1 MNHEELK
8 QSIGANI
15 IHYRK
20 AMGITQAELAQRL
33 NYSDKAVS
41 KWERGESIPDIL
53 TLADIAEQF
62 HITLNELVYGP
73 QSPAR
78 EVETEPLAEPESQAV
93 PENTAAPRK
102 PGKQEKITDRIR
114 HNRKVIQGLVSILV
128 WIVVLAFYVLLD
140 SFQLPYLWLLF
151 LIGIPAHAITLLSLR
166 SAWQMYSWNQVLIS
180 IIMWGCL
187 LCLHVIIY
195 LISHINI
202 WRLFLMG
209 ALGQM
214 AIILWFHLI
223 KKPKED

>member
-8 QSIGANI
+8 LKIGANI

-41 KWERGESIPDIL
+41 KWERGESIPDVL
-53 TLADIAEQF
+53 TLVDIAGQF
-62 HITLNELVYGP
+62 HITINQLVYGP
-73 QSPAR
+73 QEEQQEPQEVR
-78 EVETEPLAEPESQAV
+78 EPVEPTPEEPEM
-93 PENTAAPRK
+93 PDKPPR
-102 PGKQEKITDRIR
+102 ITDRIR
-114 HNRKVIQGLVSILV
+114 HNRKVIQGLVSVLV

-180 IIMWGCL
+180 IIMWGSLACL
-187 LCLHVIIY
+187 YAVIY
-195 LISHINI
+195 LISRVSI

-209 ALGQM
+209 VLGQT
-214 AIILWFHLI
+214 AIILWFNLI

>member
-1 MNHEELK
+1 MNHEDLK
-8 QSIGANI
+8 LKIGANI

-41 KWERGESIPDIL
+41 KWERGESIPDVL
-53 TLADIAEQF
+53 TLVDIAGQF
-62 HITLNELVYGP
+62 HITINQLVYGP
-73 QSPAR
+73 QEESP
-78 EVETEPLAEPESQAV
+78 EVQEPVELPPEV
-93 PENTAAPRK
+93 PEEPDSPPR
-102 PGKQEKITDRIR
+102 ITDRIR
-114 HNRKVIQGLVSILV
+114 HNRKVIQGLVSVLV

-180 IIMWGCL
+180 VIMWGSL
-187 LCLHVIIY
+187 LCLYAIIY
-195 LISHINI
+195 LISNISI

-209 ALGQM
+209 VLGQM
-214 AIILWFHLI
+214 AIILWFNLI

>member
-8 QSIGANI
+8 LKIGANI

-41 KWERGESIPDIL
+41 KWERGESIPDVL
-53 TLADIAEQF
+53 TLVDIAGQF
-62 HITLNELVYGP
+62 HITINQLVYGP
-73 QSPAR
+73 QEEQQEAQEP
-78 EVETEPLAEPESQAV
+78 VELPLEEPEM
-93 PENTAAPRK
+93 PDKPPR
-102 PGKQEKITDRIR
+102 ITDRIR
-114 HNRKVIQGLVSILV
+114 HNRKVIQGLVSVLV

-166 SAWQMYSWNQVLIS
+166 SAWQMYSWNQALIS
-180 IIMWGCL
+180 IIMWGSLICL
-187 LCLHVIIY
+187 YAVIY
-195 LISHINI
+195 LISQVSI

-209 ALGQM
+209 VLGQT
-214 AIILWFHLI
+214 AIILWFNLI

>member
-1 MNHEELK
+1 MNHEDLK
-8 QSIGANI
+8 LKIGANI

-41 KWERGESIPDIL
+41 KWERGESIPDVL
-53 TLADIAEQF
+53 TLVDIAGQF
-62 HITLNELVYGP
+62 HITINQLVYGP
-73 QSPAR
+73 QEESPEAQ
-78 EVETEPLAEPESQAV
+78 EPVELPPEV
-93 PENTAAPRK
+93 PEEPDSPPR
-102 PGKQEKITDRIR
+102 ITDRIR
-114 HNRKVIQGLVSILV
+114 HNRKVIQGLVSVLV

-180 IIMWGCL
+180 IIMWGSL
-187 LCLHVIIY
+187 LCLYAIIY
-195 LISHINI
+195 LISRISI

-209 ALGQM
+209 VLGQT
-214 AIILWFHLI
+214 AIILWFNLI

>member
-8 QSIGANI
+8 LKIGANI

-41 KWERGESIPDIL
+41 KWERGESIPDVL
-53 TLADIAEQF
+53 TLVDIAGQF
-62 HITLNELVYGP
+62 HITINQLVYGP
-73 QSPAR
+73 QEEQQEPQEVR
-78 EVETEPLAEPESQAV
+78 EPVEPTPEEPEM
-93 PENTAAPRK
+93 PDKPPR
-102 PGKQEKITDRIR
+102 ITDRIR
-114 HNRKVIQGLVSILV
+114 HNRRVIQGLVSVLV

-180 IIMWGCL
+180 IIMWGSL
-187 LCLHVIIY
+187 LCLYAVIY
-195 LISHINI
+195 LISNISI

-209 ALGQM
+209 VLGQT
-214 AIILWFHLI
+214 AIILWFNLI